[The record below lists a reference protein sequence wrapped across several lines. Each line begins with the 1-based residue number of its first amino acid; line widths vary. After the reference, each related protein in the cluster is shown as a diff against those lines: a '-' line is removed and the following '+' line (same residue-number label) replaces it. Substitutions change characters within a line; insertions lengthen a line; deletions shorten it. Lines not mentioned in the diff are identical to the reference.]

1 MPSVSSQPEG
11 GVVFERA
18 ADRPVVA
25 DRPEREAQ
33 QPDLAHAETHGA
45 QLEEAFETLDFLF
58 GTGQGPSREADSH
71 YLLLLD
77 LRMPKVDGIAVF
89 RTIRQDEQLR
99 RMPVVVLSSTDNRH
113 EIEACEQLHCS
124 RYIVKAAGYKAFT
137 EALQQL
143 KPLLEHRQAPRTT
156 GQD

>member
-1 MPSVSSQPEG
+1 MKEDAVILLAEDDDG
-11 GVVFERA
+11 HATLTRMALREVGVKNQIIRFR
-18 ADRPVVA
+18 DG
-25 DRPEREAQ
+25 Q
-33 QPDLAHAETHGA
+33 
-45 QLEEAFETLDFLF
+45 ETLDFLF

-99 RMPVVVLSSTDNRH
+99 RMPVVVLSTTDNRN

-124 RYIVKAAGYKAFT
+124 RYIVKAAGYKALV
-137 EALQQL
+137 EAVQQL
-143 KPLLEHRQAPRTT
+143 KPLLEHRQAPRTA
-156 GQD
+156 GQN